1 MEYETPQRKKKSH
14 SSEITAVHNLISL
27 FLTFYML
34 KITSSSL
41 PKWAHSAHTVL

>member
-1 MEYETPQRKKKSH
+1 MEYETPQRKEKSH

-34 KITSSSL
+34 KITSSL